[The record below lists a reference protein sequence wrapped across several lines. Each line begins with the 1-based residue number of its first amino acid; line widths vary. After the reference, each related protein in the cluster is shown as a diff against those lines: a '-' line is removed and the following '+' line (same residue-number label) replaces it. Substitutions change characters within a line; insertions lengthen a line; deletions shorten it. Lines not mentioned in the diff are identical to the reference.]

1 MKKLKFEMKPFI
13 CAALLLAVGCS
24 AAPDFEKHADALVAQ
39 MTLQEKVDMLRYD
52 CPGVPHLGI
61 PAHNFQNECLHG
73 VALSGRA
80 TVFPQAIGMAA
91 MWVSVGHVCLLCVI
105 CLCTGR
111 WVRRI
116 DIATMPEL
124 LERAFGR
131 RVRVAASCANAA
143 VVFGLLSMEAQA
155 IGIVLSSLTGLSIQ
169 MGALLGGILG
179 LLYVLLAGMKEIAII
194 NLVNTVIM
202 FSGLIVTGFAM
213 GGFLPQGWY
222 GVEQHFVLQ
231 NMTDKLTVFGPPGI
245 IIAFGIPTVVA
256 TVFSQGVNQMGL
268 QVAMSAKSERAV
280 FKAMILAGILNGA
293 FTIFTVAIGIAAQS
307 LPDVAALGP
316 KQSGPAF
323 IVNYLPPWLVIW
335 LCAAFLGAL
344 LSTFATN
351 VMAPATL
358 FVKDIYINCSRK
370 QETEVQ
376 QTKKIRIM
384 IVILGIISVF
394 MSFFLPEI
402 VEGANWMFSWLIP
415 VFWVIVFG
423 LFWKRSRK
431 AAEITL
437 FGTWIVNALWTFV
450 PALKNSGI
458 MNAYVTLAVSLVL
471 GIIAFSACS
480 GKIGLYKLPKE
491 QWNTANAE

>member
-1 MKKLKFEMKPFI
+1 MKSKNEATEGFTNAGRSMPWW
-13 CAALLLAVGCS
+13 AVGVTL
-24 AAPDFEKHADALVAQ
+24 ALTYLGSLHVF
-39 MTLQEKVDMLRYD
+39 
-52 CPGVPHLGI
+52 GVM
-61 PAHNFQNECLHG
+61 E
-73 VALSGRA
+73 LSWN
-80 TVFPQAIGMAA
+80 IGMAA

-111 WVRRI
+111 WVRRL

-131 RVRVAASCANAA
+131 RVRVGASCVNAA
-143 VVFGLLSMEAQA
+143 VVFGLLSMEAQC
-155 IGIVLSSLTGLSIQ
+155 IGIVFSSLTGISIQ
-169 MGALLGGILG
+169 MGSLFGGLLGLM
-179 LLYVLLAGMKEIAII
+179 YVLLAGMKEIAII
-194 NLVNTVIM
+194 NVINTIVM
-202 FSGLIVTGFAM
+202 FSGLIVTGFTL

-222 GVEQHFVLQ
+222 GVKQHFVAQ
-231 NMTDKLTVFGPPGI
+231 NMTDKLTLFGPPGI

-268 QVAMSAKSERAV
+268 QVAMSAKSERSV
-280 FKAMILAGILNGA
+280 FKAMIVAGLLNGA
-293 FTIFTVAIGIAAQS
+293 FTIFTVAIGIASQS
-307 LPDVAALGP
+307 LPDVAALGL
-316 KQSGPAF
+316 KQSGPGL
-323 IVNYLPPWLVIW
+323 IVHYLPSWLVIW

-358 FVKDIYINCSRK
+358 FVKDIYISCSKK
-370 QETEVQ
+370 QETEAQ

-384 IVILGIISVF
+384 IVILGIIAVL

-415 VFWVIVFG
+415 VFWLIVFG
-423 LFWKRSRK
+423 LFWKRSK
-431 AAEITL
+431 LAGEITL

-471 GIIAFSACS
+471 GIITFSVCP

-491 QWNTANAE
+491 QWNTAYVE

>member
-1 MKKLKFEMKPFI
+1 
-13 CAALLLAVGCS
+13 
-24 AAPDFEKHADALVAQ
+24 
-39 MTLQEKVDMLRYD
+39 
-52 CPGVPHLGI
+52 
-61 PAHNFQNECLHG
+61 
-73 VALSGRA
+73 
-80 TVFPQAIGMAA
+80 
-91 MWVSVGHVCLLCVI
+91 
-105 CLCTGR
+105 
-111 WVRRI
+111 
-116 DIATMPEL
+116 
-124 LERAFGR
+124 
-131 RVRVAASCANAA
+131 
-143 VVFGLLSMEAQA
+143 
-155 IGIVLSSLTGLSIQ
+155 
-169 MGALLGGILG
+169 
-179 LLYVLLAGMKEIAII
+179 MKEIAII
-194 NLVNTVIM
+194 NVINTVVM

-222 GVEQHFVLQ
+222 GVEQHFVMQ
-231 NMTDKLTVFGPPGI
+231 NMTDKLTLFGPPAI

-268 QVAMSAKSERAV
+268 QVAMSAKSERSV
-280 FKAMILAGILNGA
+280 FKAMILAGVLNGA

-351 VMAPATL
+351 VMAPATV
-358 FVKDIYINCSRK
+358 FVKDSYINCSRK
-370 QETEVQ
+370 QETEEQ

-384 IVILGIISVF
+384 IVILGIIAVF

-423 LFWKRSRK
+423 LFWKRSKK

-437 FGTWIVNALWTFV
+437 FGTWIVNAFWTFV

-458 MNAYVTLAVSLVL
+458 MNAYVTLALSLVL
-471 GIIAFSACS
+471 GIIAFSVCP
-480 GKIGLYKLPKE
+480 GKIGLYKLPRE
-491 QWNTANAE
+491 QWNTANAEE